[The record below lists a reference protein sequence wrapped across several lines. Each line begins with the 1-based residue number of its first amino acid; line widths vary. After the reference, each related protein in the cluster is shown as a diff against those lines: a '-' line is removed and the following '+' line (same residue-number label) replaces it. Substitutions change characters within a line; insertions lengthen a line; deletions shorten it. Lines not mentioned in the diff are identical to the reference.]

1 MCAGCGSFLIL
12 KVIISYPIV
21 MIIVLNVKF
30 FFFLNKVLNVI
41 LTFEFGMRKEK
52 LEGWRLVIIVK

>member
-21 MIIVLNVKF
+21 IIIVLNVK

>member
-12 KVIISYPIV
+12 KVIISYQIV
-21 MIIVLNVKF
+21 MIIVLNVNF
-30 FFFLNKVLNVI
+30 FFFKKKVLNVI